1 MRTNKFMFFFLA
13 LVLVVAVAAVGCGE
27 DVPAP
32 AEPVNGESGT
42 FQGEGQGYNEDEPIR
57 VEVTLEDGMITD
69 ITILEHAETDGL
81 ADPALEQTPQ
91 DIIDAQSSNVDAV
104 TDATATSEGIMEAV
118 NDAVGM

>member
-13 LVLVVAVAAVGCGE
+13 LVLVAALAAVGCGE
-27 DVPAP
+27 DVPA
-32 AEPVNGESGT
+32 
-42 FQGEGQGYNEDEPIR
+42 QGEGQGYNEDEPIQ

-69 ITILEHAETDGL
+69 ITILGHAETDGI